1 MKIIILMMAVLSAP
15 AYAGYYDDL
24 IGGSKADV
32 LVCQYTEIAT
42 PEGLK
47 PQNNFS
53 LTFIIT
59 KDKAYMASDKG
70 LVEVQIVYG
79 QYTLTF
85 IETTPEGIVE
95 VTAVNRS
102 DEKSVHSRNTVMPTK
117 DTRDVELFP
126 SQSYGKCHRKE

>member
-1 MKIIILMMAVLSAP
+1 MKFIILMMAVLSAP
-15 AYAGYYDDL
+15 AFAAYYDDL

-32 LVCQYTEIAT
+32 LVCEYTEIAT

-53 LTFIIT
+53 ITFIIT

-70 LVEVQIVYG
+70 LVEVQMVYG
-79 QYTLTF
+79 LYTLTF
-85 IETTPEGIVE
+85 IEITQDGIVQ

-102 DEKSVHSRNTVMPTK
+102 DEKSVHSRNTVIPTK
-117 DTRDVELFP
+117 DRSDVELFA
-126 SQSYGKCHRKE
+126 SQSYGKCRRKE